1 MYYGRNKKWYL
12 SYSCNMTEY
21 LSQTFLVKFIKFG
34 IVGFSGVFIDFGVT
48 YACKEWLKIQKYV
61 ANSIG
66 FTVAAS
72 SNYLFN
78 RIWTFKSLDPDI
90 ATEYTEFL
98 VISLVG
104 LGIAN
109 LIVWL
114 IHGRLKQ
121 NFYLSKLFAIGVV
134 TVWNF
139 FANYYITFA

>member
-1 MYYGRNKKWYL
+1 
-12 SYSCNMTEY
+12 MTEY

-48 YACKEWLKIQKYV
+48 YAFKEWLKIQKYV

-66 FTVAAS
+66 FMVAAS

-139 FANYYITFA
+139 FANYYITFAQ

>member
-1 MYYGRNKKWYL
+1 
-12 SYSCNMTEY
+12 MTEY
-21 LSQTFLVKFIKFG
+21 LSRTFLVKFIKFG
-34 IVGFSGVFIDFGVT
+34 IVGFSGVFIDFGTT
-48 YACKEWLKIQKYV
+48 YVCKEWLKVQKYV

-72 SNYLFN
+72 SNYFFN
-78 RIWTFKSLDPDI
+78 RTWTFRSQDPDI

-104 LGIAN
+104 LGLAN

-114 IHGRLKQ
+114 IHGRFRR

>member
-1 MYYGRNKKWYL
+1 
-12 SYSCNMTEY
+12 MTEY
-21 LSQTFLVKFIKFG
+21 LSRTFLVKFIKFG
-34 IVGFSGVFIDFGVT
+34 IVGFSGVFIDFGTT
-48 YACKEWLKIQKYV
+48 YICKEWLKIQKYI

-72 SNYLFN
+72 SNYILN
-78 RIWTFKSLDPDI
+78 RTWTFKSQDPDI
-90 ATEYTEFL
+90 ATEYTEFI

-114 IHGRLKQ
+114 IHGRFKQ

-134 TVWNF
+134 TIWNF
-139 FANYYITFA
+139 FANYYITFAS

>member
-1 MYYGRNKKWYL
+1 
-12 SYSCNMTEY
+12 MTEY
-21 LSQTFLVKFIKFG
+21 LSRTFLVKFIKFG
-34 IVGFSGVFIDFGVT
+34 IVGFSGVFIDFGTT
-48 YACKEWLKIQKYV
+48 YVCKEWLKIQKYI

-72 SNYLFN
+72 SNYFFN
-78 RIWTFKSLDPDI
+78 RTWTFRSQDPDI

-114 IHGRLKQ
+114 VHSRFKQ
-121 NFYLSKLFAIGVV
+121 NFYLSKLFAIGMV
-134 TVWNF
+134 TIWNF

>member
-1 MYYGRNKKWYL
+1 
-12 SYSCNMTEY
+12 MTEY
-21 LSQTFLVKFIKFG
+21 LSRTFLVKFLKFG
-34 IVGFSGVFIDFGVT
+34 MVGFSGVFIDFGTT
-48 YACKEWLKIQKYV
+48 YVCKEWLKIQKYV

-72 SNYLFN
+72 SNYILN
-78 RIWTFKSLDPDI
+78 RTWTFKSQDPDI

-114 IHGRLKQ
+114 IHSRLRQ

-134 TVWNF
+134 TIWNF
-139 FANYYITFA
+139 FANYYITFAQ

>member
-1 MYYGRNKKWYL
+1 
-12 SYSCNMTEY
+12 MTEY
-21 LSQTFLVKFIKFG
+21 LSRTFLVKFFKFG
-34 IVGFSGVFIDFGVT
+34 IVGFSGVFIDFGTT
-48 YACKEWLKIQKYV
+48 YICKEWLKIQKYV

-66 FTVAAS
+66 FTVAAT
-72 SNYLFN
+72 SNYILN
-78 RIWTFKSLDPDI
+78 RTWTFKSQDPDI

-114 IHGRLKQ
+114 VHSRFKQ

-139 FANYYITFA
+139 FANYYITFAQ

>member
-1 MYYGRNKKWYL
+1 
-12 SYSCNMTEY
+12 MTEY
-21 LSQTFLVKFIKFG
+21 LSRTFLLKFLKFG

-78 RIWTFKSLDPDI
+78 RIWTFKSQDPDI

-114 IHGRLKQ
+114 IHSRLRQ

-139 FANYYITFA
+139 FANYYITFAA

>member
-1 MYYGRNKKWYL
+1 
-12 SYSCNMTEY
+12 MTEY

-34 IVGFSGVFIDFGVT
+34 IVGFSGVFIDLGIT
-48 YACKEWLKIQKYV
+48 YASKEWLKIQKHL

-66 FTVAAS
+66 FIVAAS

-78 RIWTFKSLDPDI
+78 RTWTFRSQDPDI

-114 IHGRLKQ
+114 IHGRFKQ

-139 FANYYITFA
+139 FANYYITFAG

>member
-1 MYYGRNKKWYL
+1 
-12 SYSCNMTEY
+12 MTEY
-21 LSQTFLVKFIKFG
+21 LSRTFLVKFFKFG
-34 IVGFSGVFIDFGVT
+34 IVGFSGVFIDFGTT
-48 YACKEWLKIQKYV
+48 YICKEWLKIQKYV

-72 SNYLFN
+72 SNYILN
-78 RIWTFKSLDPDI
+78 RTWTFKSQDPDI

-98 VISLVG
+98 IISLVG

-114 IHGRLKQ
+114 VHSRFKQ

-134 TVWNF
+134 TIWNF

>member
-1 MYYGRNKKWYL
+1 
-12 SYSCNMTEY
+12 MTEY
-21 LSQTFLVKFIKFG
+21 LSRTFLVKFIKFG
-34 IVGFSGVFIDFGVT
+34 IVGFSGVFIDFGIT
-48 YACKEWLKIQKYV
+48 YICKEWLKIQKYV

-78 RIWTFKSLDPDI
+78 RTWTFKSQDPDI

-98 VISLVG
+98 VISLIG

-114 IHGRLKQ
+114 IHSRLKQ
-121 NFYLSKLFAIGVV
+121 NFYLSKLFAIGMV
-134 TVWNF
+134 TIWNF

>member
-1 MYYGRNKKWYL
+1 M
-12 SYSCNMTEY
+12 SEY

-34 IVGFSGVFIDFGVT
+34 IVGFSGVFIDFGIT
-48 YACKEWLKIQKYV
+48 YICKEWLKIQKYV
-61 ANSIG
+61 ANSMG

-78 RIWTFKSLDPDI
+78 RIWTFKSQDPDV
-90 ATEYTEFL
+90 AREYTEFL

-109 LIVWL
+109 LIVYL
-114 IHGRLKQ
+114 VHSRLKQ

-134 TVWNF
+134 TIWNF
-139 FANYYITFA
+139 FANYYITFAS